1 MNGWEESMNILFTAA
16 ENGALPGGK
25 VGGIGDVVR
34 DLPPALAAQGCRVTV
49 VTPSHGFLHRGPAAQ
64 QTGVCSFL
72 YGGRLQ
78 EAEIY
83 TLAPLREDPGVTQIV
98 LHHPDLGAGG
108 DHGRN
113 RLYAHDPP
121 DRPFFTDGSR
131 FALFSAAVA
140 AAAANRDLGPFD
152 ILHLHD
158 WHTAL
163 VALLARLH
171 PVYRSLADCRIVF
184 SIHNLAF
191 QGVRPLRGSASSLE
205 AWFPELRYPW
215 ETVADPRWPECV
227 NPMAVGIRLADR
239 VHTVSPSYA
248 AEILRP
254 DRKPAFFGG
263 EGLEADLM
271 RANEAGRLVG
281 ILNGCPYPAPS
292 EDERV
297 SFGALRDMIRRE
309 AVRWSGEGESVP
321 AAQFIAFAR
330 AVAPDWGEAG
340 PDLMLTSVGRV
351 GEQKML
357 LLRHPGSDGR
367 AGLPAILEGLGEQGC
382 YVLLGSGDAD
392 YTRWISAC
400 AARYPNFIFVNGYSD
415 RLAQTLYGTGD
426 LFLMPSSFEPCGL
439 SQMLAMRAGQPCLV
453 HAVGGLKDTVRH
465 DHNGFCFQGD
475 TLEAQVDH
483 FVAATLAAAAIKR
496 NQPEVWAAMRARAA
510 ATRFTWTDAAARYQ
524 AELYRPA
531 AGGAAGDR

>member
-1 MNGWEESMNILFTAA
+1 MNILFAAA

-25 VGGIGDVVR
+25 VGGIGDVIR
-34 DLPPALAAQGCRVTV
+34 DLPPALAAQGCRLTV
-49 VTPSHGFLHRGPAAQ
+49 VTPSHGFLHRGPAAR
-64 QTGVCSFL
+64 QTGVCTFL
-72 YGGRLQ
+72 YYGRLQ
-78 EAEIY
+78 EAKIY
-83 TLAPLREDPGVTQIV
+83 TLGPPREAPGVTQIV
-98 LHHPDLGAGG
+98 IHHPDLGAGDG
-108 DHGRN
+108 HDGRN
-113 RLYAHDPP
+113 RLYADDPP

-140 AAAANRDLGPFD
+140 ASAANGDLGAFD
-152 ILHLHD
+152 VLHLHD

-171 PVYRSLADCRIVF
+171 PVYPSLANCRIVF

-205 AWFPELRYPW
+205 AWYPEFRYPW
-215 ETVADPRWPECV
+215 EAVADPRWPECV

-248 AEILRP
+248 EEILQP

-263 EGLEADLM
+263 EGLEADLV
-271 RANEAGRLVG
+271 RAKGDGRLVG
-281 ILNGCPYPAPS
+281 ILNGCHYPEPPA
-292 EDERV
+292 DKRV

-309 AVRWSGEGESVP
+309 AIRWSGEGESVP

-330 AVAPDWGEAG
+330 AVAPDWGDAA
-340 PDLMLTSVGRV
+340 PDLLLTSVARV

-367 AGLPAILEGLGEQGC
+367 AGLTAILEGLGEQGC

-392 YTRWISAC
+392 YTRWLSAC
-400 AARYPNFIFVNGYSD
+400 AARHPNFIFVNGYSD
-415 RLAQTLYGTGD
+415 RLAQALYGTGD
-426 LFLMPSSFEPCGL
+426 LFVMPSSFEPCGL

-465 DHNGFCFQGD
+465 THNGFCFQGE
-475 TLEAQVDH
+475 TLEAQVDA
-483 FVAATLAAAAIKR
+483 FVSATLAAAALKR
-496 NQPEVWAAMRARAA
+496 EQPDVWSTVRANAA
-510 ATRFTWTDAAARYQ
+510 ATRFSWADSAARYRSALYLAAPQQ
-524 AELYRPA
+524 AADGR
-531 AGGAAGDR
+531 